1 MNIRQID
8 DFLLLYNKITKVK
21 HFFLT
26 LCSIRSV
33 TQAAALVVVNP
44 SAGLA
49 GSRRLICGYSANEQ
63 QTNHNNFATGVL
75 QNDNCYPLL
84 FD

>member
-8 DFLLLYNKITKVK
+8 DFLLLYNKIEKIK
-21 HFFLT
+21 HSFRT
-26 LCSIRSV
+26 ICSVRSV

-49 GSRRLICGYSANEQ
+49 GSRRLICGYPAK
-63 QTNHNNFATGVL
+63 TFVVL
-75 QNDNCYPLL
+75 YP
-84 FD
+84 